1 MRSTLHGPDVYLL
14 KSKKPH
20 IISLIENI
28 QSMTEDEINS
38 LNEKPDVIKGLL
50 LIKQREAQKEALIRA
65 EAIADMMI
73 AALKK

>member
-1 MRSTLHGPDVYLL
+1 MRSTLHGPDTYLL

-20 IISLIENI
+20 IVGLIERSKN
-28 QSMTEDEINS
+28 MTEDEIKL

-50 LIKQREAQKEALIRA
+50 LIKQKEMQKDALVRA